1 VSAFTV
7 SITEK
12 NLKLLRSMS
21 RAGFAANHAHTVVVN
36 LVSTFIY
43 NIKKVKLLR
52 SMCRAGFA
60 ANHAHAVAVKLVST
74 FIYIKE
80 KVKLSR
86 EE

>member
-1 VSAFTV
+1 
-7 SITEK
+7 
-12 NLKLLRSMS
+12 
-21 RAGFAANHAHTVVVN
+21 
-36 LVSTFIY
+36 
-43 NIKKVKLLR
+43 
-52 SMCRAGFA
+52 MCRAGFA